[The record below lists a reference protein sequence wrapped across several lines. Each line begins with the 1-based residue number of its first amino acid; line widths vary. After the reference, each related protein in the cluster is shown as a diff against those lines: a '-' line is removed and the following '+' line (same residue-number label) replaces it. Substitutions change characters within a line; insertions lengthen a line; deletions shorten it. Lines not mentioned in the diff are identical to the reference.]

1 MLIRLSI
8 TSFNTLHKNKSSK
21 YRQIS
26 IHSTLI
32 SWLIFCMSV
41 TLLVFATDCLWFLRI
56 LTYHLLTVWKFRKTL
71 TIISLQNFREI
82 DVLSSKINDTLAIFT
97 KHFPSESNF
106 MILNIVLLKSTWN
119 SNPQREKIC
128 RTIVLRSRKPQIFLL
143 IELNFFKEYFIG
155 YSCT

>member
-1 MLIRLSI
+1 MSEISTWSILRTRTLNLISIFGNLRYSLTNRMKMLLHNKNLQKKMLMRLSI
-8 TSFNTLHKNKSSK
+8 TGFNTHKNKSSK

-56 LTYHLLTVWKFRKTL
+56 LTYHLLTVWKFRKFTL

-82 DVLSSKINDTLAIFT
+82 NVFCSSKINDTLADFT
-97 KHFPSESNF
+97 KY
-106 MILNIVLLKSTWN
+106 
-119 SNPQREKIC
+119 
-128 RTIVLRSRKPQIFLL
+128 
-143 IELNFFKEYFIG
+143 FKWE
-155 YSCT
+155 